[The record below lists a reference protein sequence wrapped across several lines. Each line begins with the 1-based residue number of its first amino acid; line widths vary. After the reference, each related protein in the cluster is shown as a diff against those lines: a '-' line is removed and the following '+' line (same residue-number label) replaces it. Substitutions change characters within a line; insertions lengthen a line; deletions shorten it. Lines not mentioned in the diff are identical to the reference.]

1 VPTPKKIPKIE
12 PLPEVG
18 EIAESDSEDSEVN
31 ALTTAFFQDEKPEEH
46 HEKAESEPPTPKPQ
60 DVSKQKWNVQASEEV
75 SNKLKEAEFWKKF
88 DKKPEEAPTLP
99 EVGEI
104 PTLPEVDEI
113 DLPKVEE
120 NIIPEESKLPII
132 SEPVKPPE
140 IIQPE
145 INQYEQNDLMKEL
158 EDLFD

>member
-1 VPTPKKIPKIE
+1 MPKVSTPKKIPKIE

-18 EIAESDSEDSEVN
+18 ELVESDSEDSEVN
-31 ALTTAFFQDEKPEEH
+31 ALTTSFFQDDKPEERH
-46 HEKAESEPPTPKPQ
+46 DKAQSEPPTPKPQ
-60 DVSKQKWNVQASEEV
+60 DVSTQKWNIQTSKEV

-88 DKKPEEAPTLP
+88 DKKPEEMLP
-99 EVGEI
+99 EIGEI
-104 PTLPEVDEI
+104 PEE
-113 DLPKVEE
+113 EE
-120 NIIPEESKLPII
+120 NIIPEDCNLPVISEPVKPPVV

-145 INQYEQNDLMKEL
+145 VNQYEQNDLMKEL